1 MLVEKLM
8 LFLKNLQSI
17 STRKGVFHGNDVA
30 LKFIFK
36 MIIIYI
42 KQSLL
47 PIDYEGIKIKQIPVS
62 SSLVEGNVIAM
73 KKATTKELSFR
84 NASKT
89 FRFLKYLEEF
99 LKNSCQ
105 GFHF

>member
-1 MLVEKLM
+1 
-8 LFLKNLQSI
+8 
-17 STRKGVFHGNDVA
+17 
-30 LKFIFK
+30 

-89 FRFLKYLEEF
+89 FSIYLVSEVFRRIFEKQLSRISFLV
-99 LKNSCQ
+99 
-105 GFHF
+105 